1 LTSSRLRRGTSL
13 WLDEY
18 SGPRLS
24 APKLA
29 GRHDADV
36 VVIGGGITG
45 SVAAQRL
52 AARGLRVVVLEAK
65 KIGRG
70 STAASTALLMQEP
83 DVDFGDLSE
92 RYGRKAAASVW
103 KTSRRAV
110 QSMIR
115 AIAGLRI
122 PAALHRVPSVYFTR
136 DENEAR
142 ALAREARARV
152 RAGIHCRWLDPDELS
167 DLTGIRAA
175 GAILTRGDAQVNPY
189 VACLGFAAAAQ
200 RQGAR
205 IHEHSAVRRV
215 EARVSH
221 VVVETEHG
229 AVRARWAIVATGYA
243 TPEFKPLAGRF
254 RMFTT
259 YVIATPP
266 LDAGQRRHLGLGD
279 VMVWDTERP
288 YHYGRWTADHRLLFG
303 GRDQPRKRR
312 TSPATLRRRTAELT
326 ADLIDLYPTA
336 RDLTPEYAWEGLF
349 ATTPDGLP
357 YIGSHGRYPRHLFAL
372 GYGGNGMTFGFLA
385 GEMLARMIRG
395 VAKPED
401 ELFRFNRR
409 VR

>member
-1 LTSSRLRRGTSL
+1 MARLRRGTSP
-13 WLDEY
+13 WLDQY
-18 SGPRLS
+18 DGPRFS

-45 SVAAQRL
+45 CVAAQRL
-52 AARGLRVVVLEAK
+52 AARGLRVVVLEAE

-136 DENEAR
+136 DDNEAR
-142 ALAREARARV
+142 ALAWEARARV
-152 RAGIHCRWLDPDELS
+152 RAG
-167 DLTGIRAA
+167 
-175 GAILTRGDAQVNPY
+175 
-189 VACLGFAAAAQ
+189 
-200 RQGAR
+200 
-205 IHEHSAVRRV
+205 
-215 EARVSH
+215 
-221 VVVETEHG
+221 
-229 AVRARWAIVATGYA
+229 
-243 TPEFKPLAGRF
+243 
-254 RMFTT
+254 
-259 YVIATPP
+259 
-266 LDAGQRRHLGLGD
+266 
-279 VMVWDTERP
+279 
-288 YHYGRWTADHRLLFG
+288 
-303 GRDQPRKRR
+303 
-312 TSPATLRRRTAELT
+312 
-326 ADLIDLYPTA
+326 
-336 RDLTPEYAWEGLF
+336 
-349 ATTPDGLP
+349 
-357 YIGSHGRYPRHLFAL
+357 RHLFAL